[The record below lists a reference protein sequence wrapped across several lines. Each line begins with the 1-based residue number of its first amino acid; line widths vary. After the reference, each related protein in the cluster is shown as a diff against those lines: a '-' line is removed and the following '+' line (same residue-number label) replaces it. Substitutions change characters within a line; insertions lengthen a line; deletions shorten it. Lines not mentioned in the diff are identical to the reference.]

1 MSDHFHASPWCTVKI
16 PIEEVDLTHITE
28 TLSNKQL
35 FLKVREVSELLGVSP
50 TTVYRLLDKG
60 DLEKVSISL
69 STESRKTRI
78 TSESVSKLI
87 RQWTDFEPMVHE

>member
-1 MSDHFHASPWCTVKI
+1 M
-16 PIEEVDLTHITE
+16 THITE